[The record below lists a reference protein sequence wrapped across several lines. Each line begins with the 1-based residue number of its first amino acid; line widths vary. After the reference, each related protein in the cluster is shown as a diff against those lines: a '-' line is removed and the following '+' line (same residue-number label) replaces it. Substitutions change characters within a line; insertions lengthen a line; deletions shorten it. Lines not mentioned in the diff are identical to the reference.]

1 MAQRHAACRG
11 PLPVRLRAPAC
22 QGLPHCLRAN
32 PESCDYADIV
42 LFRCTGPLSASEARS
57 LERHRQRTGQRFVL
71 TCRTYSDWDAGS
83 ETEAFRES
91 VKLYAGQAA
100 ALGDGFGFYSFN
112 EMVDT
117 HLAYSPA
124 MSANEQHGW
133 SPERAERAI
142 GLVEAMVGQ
151 YRRQVAAPPV
161 RP

>member
-1 MAQRHAACRG
+1 
-11 PLPVRLRAPAC
+11 
-22 QGLPHCLRAN
+22 
-32 PESCDYADIV
+32 V

-71 TCRTYSDWDAGS
+71 TYRTYSDWDVSPAS
-83 ETEAFRES
+83 EAFRQS
-91 VKLYAGQAA
+91 VQLYAGQAA

-117 HLAYSPA
+117 HVAYSPA
-124 MSANEQHGW
+124 MSAKEQPGW
-133 SPERAERAI
+133 SPERAQRAI
-142 GLVEAMVGQ
+142 GLVEAMVAQ